1 MKNLIR
7 ICLVLMFFC
16 AFSSESKAQN
26 TIPEGKRKLIAEIVV
41 LTKAD
46 QQFFEITDKMI
57 QSLNTMMPA
66 MVLQSFENN
75 EKLSDAE
82 KKRLTAMMEMRF
94 QSFSRKFSERLPQAI
109 GSKKYIEEIFYPIYD
124 KFFTEKELSD
134 LAAFYKS
141 ETGQK
146 FVSIM
151 PQFVEETNKLT
162 EKHLL
167 PQVMKLAEELI
178 KEEFPEV
185 NNQKSGTPPPPA
197 PPPGKNP
204 NK

>member
-7 ICLVLMFFC
+7 ICLFLMFFC
-16 AFSSESKAQN
+16 AFSLESKAQN
-26 TIPEGKRKLIAEIVV
+26 AIPEGKRKLIAEIVV
-41 LTKAD
+41 LTKAEK
-46 QQFFEITDKMI
+46 QFFEITDKMI
-57 QSLNTMMPA
+57 QSFNTMLPSI
-66 MVLQSFENN
+66 VLQSLENN
-75 EKLSDAE
+75 ENLTDAE
-82 KKRLTAMMEMRF
+82 KKRLTAMMETKL

-109 GSKKYIEEIFYPIYD
+109 GSKKYIEDIFYPIYD

-185 NNQKSGTPPPPA
+185 NNEKSGQPPPPA
-197 PPPGKNP
+197 PPPGKKT